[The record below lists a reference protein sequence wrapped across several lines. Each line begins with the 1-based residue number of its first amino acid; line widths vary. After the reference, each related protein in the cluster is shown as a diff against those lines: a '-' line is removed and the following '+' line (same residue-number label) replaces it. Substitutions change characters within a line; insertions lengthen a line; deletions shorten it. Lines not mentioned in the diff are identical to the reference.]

1 MWLATAALVNQ
12 RLKVN
17 TRVNKYSRLIPNST
31 DMMINKDNQ
40 EMIADE
46 DLASKDGQIYYIPR
60 VASGNGK
67 RGAILS
73 WALPAN
79 RV

>member
-1 MWLATAALVNQ
+1 
-12 RLKVN
+12 
-17 TRVNKYSRLIPNST
+17 
-31 DMMINKDNQ
+31 MMITKDNQ
-40 EMIADE
+40 EMNNDANIMA
-46 DLASKDGQIYYIPR
+46 KDDQIYYIPR
-60 VASGNGK
+60 VASGNGKK

>member
-1 MWLATAALVNQ
+1 
-12 RLKVN
+12 
-17 TRVNKYSRLIPNST
+17 
-31 DMMINKDNQ
+31 MMINKDNQ

-46 DLASKDGQIYYIPR
+46 DMQSKDDQIYYIPR

-67 RGAILS
+67 KRGAILS

-79 RV
+79 RM

>member
-1 MWLATAALVNQ
+1 
-12 RLKVN
+12 
-17 TRVNKYSRLIPNST
+17 
-31 DMMINKDNQ
+31 MMINNKDNQ

-67 RGAILS
+67 KRGAILS